1 MKVVSKAL
9 KVWATALLLSS
20 SFAFAG
26 IHDALLQF
34 STTGP
39 DRYADG
45 SIVKDGECYA
55 LVWSPAG
62 TEFSG
67 FNADGTPVSSGDRVV
82 LAAPLALNGK
92 CRKAVFQVPAAE
104 YEALEGGEWA
114 VCLVDTR
121 TIAGV
126 PAGTRNGKPLR
137 VNRWGVVNGGV
148 KIEPK
153 DASNLSFASSSRN
166 LRLAASSGGV
176 SGGSSEDGGGAA
188 IPPVHAKTLSV
199 VPPSVKPPQITAI
212 DVGEGE
218 VWLAVADTVPYLSY
232 TIVSGEKPGELKTDY
247 FAEVV
252 DGEAN
257 AEIAIGTVKSVK
269 RRFFR
274 VKRSE

>member
-1 MKVVSKAL
+1 MKVLSRAL
-9 KVWATALLLSS
+9 KMWATALLLSS

-26 IHDALLQF
+26 MQDALMQF

-45 SIVKDGECYA
+45 SVVADGECYA

-62 TEFSG
+62 ASFSG
-67 FNADGTPVSSGDRVV
+67 FNADGTPVSPNDRVV

-92 CRKAVFQVPAAE
+92 CRNAVFQVPADE
-104 YEALEGGEWA
+104 YEALKGGEWS

-121 TIAGV
+121 TAAGV
-126 PAGTRNGKPLR
+126 PAGVRDGRPVR
-137 VNRWGVVNGGV
+137 VNRWGAVSGGV
-148 KIEPK
+148 RIEPK
-153 DASNLSFASSSRN
+153 GASNMSVNSQKGM
-166 LRLAASSGGV
+166 RLASSGAP
-176 SGGSSEDGGGAA
+176 DAGGGVAA
-188 IPPVHAKTLSV
+188 RANVLSA
-199 VPPSVKPPQITAI
+199 VPDSTRPPQITAI
-212 DVGEGE
+212 EVGDGE
-218 VWLAVADTVPYLSY
+218 VVLAVADTVPYLSY

-257 AEIAIGTVKSVK
+257 SEIAIGTVKSVK
-269 RRFFR
+269 RRFFK

>member
-1 MKVVSKAL
+1 M
-9 KVWATALLLSS
+9 WATALLLSS

-26 IHDALLQF
+26 MQDALMQF

-45 SIVKDGECYA
+45 SVVADDECYA

-92 CRKAVFQVPAAE
+92 CRKAVFQVPADE
-104 YEALEGGEWA
+104 YEALKGGEWS

-121 TIAGV
+121 TAAGV
-126 PAGTRNGKPLR
+126 PAGVRDGRPVR

-153 DASNLSFASSSRN
+153 GASKLSFASSSRN
-166 LRLAASSGGV
+166 LRLAASSEGAG
-176 SGGSSEDGGGAA
+176 GGSSEDGGGAA
-188 IPPVHAKTLSV
+188 IPPVHAKTLSA

>member
-1 MKVVSKAL
+1 MKVMSKAL
-9 KVWATALLLSS
+9 KTWATALLLSS

-26 IHDALLQF
+26 IHDALMQF

-67 FNADGTPVSSGDRVV
+67 FNADGTPVSSWDRVV

-92 CRKAVFQVPAAE
+92 CRKAVFQIPADE
-104 YEALEGGEWA
+104 YKALEGGEWA

-121 TIAGV
+121 TTAGV
-126 PAGTRNGKPLR
+126 PAGTRDGKPLR

-153 DASNLSFASSSRN
+153 DASNLSLASSSRN
-166 LRLAASSGGV
+166 LRLAASSEGAG
-176 SGGSSEDGGGAA
+176 GGSSEYGSGAA
-188 IPPVHAKTLSV
+188 IPPVHAKTLSA
-199 VPPSVKPPQITAI
+199 VPSSVKPPRITAI
-212 DVGEGE
+212 EVADGE
-218 VWLAVADTVPYLSY
+218 VWLGVADTVPYLSY
-232 TIVSGEKPGELKTDY
+232 TIISGKEPGSLKTDY
-247 FAEVV
+247 FSEIV
-252 DGEAN
+252 DGDN
-257 AEIAIGTVKSVK
+257 GGEIVIGTVQSPT
-269 RRFFR
+269 RRFFK
-274 VKRSE
+274 VKRAE